1 MEHLLFVGIL
11 HTLSDAR
18 LLATGGGGDRS
29 TKRKTLLWK
38 DNLNKMKVEPL
49 FSLPKGVEVTSIE
62 VTENGLI
69 ISAVS
74 TQPSACCPLCSSAAT
89 RVHSHY
95 TRTIAD
101 LPCAG
106 QHVRLLL
113 QVRKFFCEVST
124 CTQKIFAERLT
135 PFVERMAHA

>member
-1 MEHLLFVGIL
+1 LI
-11 HTLSDAR
+11 
-18 LLATGGGGDRS
+18 ATGGVVDRS

-124 CTQKIFAERLT
+124 CTRKIFAERLT